1 MSKISFKRQHILF
14 SFKLLW
20 SINEEFISINSQRLW
35 TKNHWILHISPD
47 KYPEN
52 DAYELDITE
61 LDHTFYQL
69 LIIEEVKGVWNKKPQ
84 RARL

>member
-1 MSKISFKRQHILF
+1 M
-14 SFKLLW
+14 
-20 SINEEFISINSQRLW
+20 
-35 TKNHWILHISPD
+35 LHISPD